1 MKSEKN
7 GILDCRKGFE
17 TGGNSRFTARC
28 AGKII
33 ALMLVLSFML
43 SLLPLGAAEV
53 FAASEGGYTYEVS
66 DGKATITGMDE
77 STAVGDISIPP
88 ELGGYPVTA
97 IGKEAFYSCDALTSV
112 IIPDGVTE
120 IGEEAFS
127 KCYKLASI
135 TLPDSVTEIGRS
147 AFFFCS
153 SLTSITLPE
162 GVTTIGNYVFS
173 SCIILDEIEVSPE
186 NPNYTS
192 ADGVLFTKDMK
203 TLIQYPEGKSNS
215 EYAIPDGV
223 TTIGDNAFFSC
234 DFLTSV
240 TIPDSVKTIG
250 DRAFY
255 LCTALL
261 SITIPDSVTVIGK
274 STFAF
279 CKALTSITISDSVNT
294 IGAMAFCSCKSLTSV
309 TIPHGVATI
318 GYKAFSDCD
327 ALISVTIPD
336 SVTTIGDSAFYLC
349 AALRSITIPDSVV
362 NIGEGTFSQCPN
374 LTVKCTEGSYA
385 QEYLERNDISF
396 TYLTSDTDMSFFVV

>member
-17 TGGNSRFTARC
+17 TGVNSRFTARC

-43 SLLPLGAAEV
+43 SLLPLGAAKV
-53 FAASEGGYTYEVS
+53 SAASEGGYTYEVS

-77 STAVGDISIPP
+77 YAAVGDISIPP

-135 TLPDSVTEIGRS
+135 TLPDSVTEIGRG

-192 ADGVLFTKDMK
+192 VDGVLFTKDMK

-215 EYAIPDGV
+215 EYTIPYGV

-255 LCTALL
+255 LCT
-261 SITIPDSVTVIGK
+261 
-274 STFAF
+274 
-279 CKALTSITISDSVNT
+279 
-294 IGAMAFCSCKSLTSV
+294 
-309 TIPHGVATI
+309 
-318 GYKAFSDCD
+318 
-327 ALISVTIPD
+327 
-336 SVTTIGDSAFYLC
+336 
-349 AALRSITIPDSVV
+349 ALRSITIPDSVV

-385 QEYLERNDISF
+385 QEYLERNDIRF
-396 TYLTSDTDMSFFVV
+396 TYLTSDTDMSFGGSEASASSSSDTDAQEDNVIIIAVAAAVCAVIIGVAACMVVRRKKHNTARSQDNGQNDSGDNSHSREQEPNRDIDQNQSENQNKG

>member
-1 MKSEKN
+1 MKSERN
-7 GILDCRKGFE
+7 GILNCRKGFE
-17 TGGNSRFTARC
+17 TGVNSRITARC

-43 SLLPLGAAEV
+43 SLLPLGAAKV
-53 FAASEGGYTYEVS
+53 SAASEGGYTYEVS

-77 STAVGDISIPP
+77 YAAVGDISIPP

-135 TLPDSVTEIGRS
+135 TLPDSVTEIGRG

-192 ADGVLFTKDMK
+192 VDGVLFTKNMK
-203 TLIQYPEGKSNS
+203 TLVLYPVGKGKS

-223 TTIGDNAFFSC
+223 TTIGDNAFLAC
-234 DFLTSV
+234 DFLV
-240 TIPDSVKTIG
+240 
-250 DRAFY
+250 
-255 LCTALL
+255 
-261 SITIPDSVTVIGK
+261 
-274 STFAF
+274 
-279 CKALTSITISDSVNT
+279 
-294 IGAMAFCSCKSLTSV
+294 
-309 TIPHGVATI
+309 
-318 GYKAFSDCD
+318 
-327 ALISVTIPD
+327 SVTIPD
-336 SVTTIGDSAFYLC
+336 SVTTIGARAFYLC
-349 AALRSITIPDSVV
+349 EGMTSIPIPDSVTK
-362 NIGEGTFSQCPN
+362 IGDFAFSYC
-374 LTVKCTEGSYA
+374 GS
-385 QEYLERNDISF
+385 
-396 TYLTSDTDMSFFVV
+396 LTSVTFH

>member
-1 MKSEKN
+1 MKSERN
-7 GILDCRKGFE
+7 GILNCRKGFE
-17 TGGNSRFTARC
+17 TGVNSRFTARC

-43 SLLPLGAAEV
+43 SLLPLGATEV
-53 FAASEGGYTYEVS
+53 SAASEGGYTYEVS
-66 DGKATITGMDE
+66 DGKATITDMDE
-77 STAVGDISIPP
+77 SAAVGDISIPS

-135 TLPDSVTEIGRS
+135 TLPDSVTEIGRG

-153 SLTSITLPE
+153 ALTSITLPE

-192 ADGVLFTKDMK
+192 VDGVLFTKDMK

-261 SITIPDSVTVIGK
+261 SITIPNSVTK
-274 STFAF
+274 
-279 CKALTSITISDSVNT
+279 
-294 IGAMAFCSCKSLTSV
+294 
-309 TIPHGVATI
+309 
-318 GYKAFSDCD
+318 
-327 ALISVTIPD
+327 
-336 SVTTIGDSAFYLC
+336 
-349 AALRSITIPDSVV
+349 
-362 NIGEGTFSQCPN
+362 IGEGTFSQCPN

-385 QEYLERNDISF
+385 QEYLERNDIRF
-396 TYLTSDTDMSFFVV
+396 TYLTSDTDMSFGGSETSTSSSSDTDAQEDNVIIIAVAAAVCAVIIAVAACIIVRRKKHNTARSQDNGQGNSQDNCGDTGHSQEQEPNRDIDQNQGESQNKG